1 MSNLFSSY
9 NWLLHISGLEKKFFS
24 QGLVWELQ
32 NICIYKRLLHIS
44 DLHINGGDGIS
55 NKTIIKYEKEY

>member
-9 NWLLHISGLEKKFFS
+9 NRLLHISGLKKGGS
-24 QGLVWELQ
+24 QGLVWEFQ

-44 DLHINGGDGIS
+44 DLHINGGDCIS